1 MKYIIGTIALLSAA
15 GLWVAYENDF
25 SFSPNAPEKY
35 TDLMKMG
42 DRCVG
47 ITEKSATNLVAVV
60 EFQKLEIAG
69 RKSRVMQSCMNDNGY
84 FENPVWLS
92 FSTPIAKITSRKTGV
107 SFNEALENM
116 RRTSMLVFKAEKKQP
131 LFWVQ
136 AKAPATK

>member
-1 MKYIIGTIALLSAA
+1 
-15 GLWVAYENDF
+15 
-25 SFSPNAPEKY
+25 
-35 TDLMKMG
+35 
-42 DRCVG
+42 
-47 ITEKSATNLVAVV
+47 
-60 EFQKLEIAG
+60 
-69 RKSRVMQSCMNDNGY
+69 MNDNGY

-92 FSTPIAKITSRKTGV
+92 FSTPIAKITSSKTGV